1 MTTEAPADAADAAA
15 DAAHLAAADDS
26 CLSKIVAQKINDM
39 GLPAMIGDMYIYIYV
54 YMDECSDTLL

>member
-1 MTTEAPADAADAAA
+1 MTTEAPAAAADAAA

-39 GLPAMIGDMYIYIYV
+39 GLPAMIGDMYIYILVGAQAPVEKY
-54 YMDECSDTLL
+54 

>member
-39 GLPAMIGDMYIYIYV
+39 GLPAMIGDMYIYMCV
-54 YMDECSDTLL
+54 YG